1 MPFSNGFTEK
11 LHPPP
16 KKQEKKPNFD
26 IPTILLV
33 QSGKQLTTIIHHP
46 PKQSSISVLVLIRV
60 YQISCA
66 VGVNPSTHTHTPL
79 YFQSIDAFQ
88 IFDPFTCFVFS
99 SLTPLCH

>member
-66 VGVNPSTHTHTPL
+66 VGVNPSTHTHTHL
-79 YFQSIDAFQ
+79 FISRALMHFKFLIHSL
-88 IFDPFTCFVFS
+88 VLFS
-99 SLTPLCH
+99 LP